1 MSNPEGFF
9 GSIFGSTEDD
19 PLLQSDREAMQSNG
33 NGNGRTD
40 TSGASPADTAD
51 NPRSRADRASQ
62 SSRSQPPSSPASPN
76 QTASTPRS
84 RNDHRDDHRTG
95 PSGDATHPEG
105 QHHHEARDK
114 QHSDAMEVQEV
125 VLHQHGDETEG
136 LTDLNEAVED
146 GWRFSH
152 ISLDDRIRSASGD
165 VDTQIVVLMERN
177 TPRSLFDFGGAH

>member
-9 GSIFGSTEDD
+9 GSIFGSAEDD

-40 TSGASPADTAD
+40 TSGASSPADTAD
-51 NPRSRADRASQ
+51 EPRSRADRASQ
-62 SSRSQPPSSPASPN
+62 SSRSQPPSPPSSPN
-76 QTASTPRS
+76 QAASTSRS
-84 RNDHRDDHRTG
+84 RNDDRTG
-95 PSGDATHPEG
+95 PPGDA
-105 QHHHEARDK
+105 ARHQDQAHREPREK
-114 QHSDAMEVQEV
+114 QHTDAMEVQEV

-177 TPRSLFDFGGAH
+177 TPRSLFDFGGAY